1 MNIYILSNRDVVY
14 QSDFGGIKGE
24 NNAEIMHFHFPEQI
38 VGIDLSKVTKWIQF
52 KNEEL
57 DLIQMIENDQYS
69 LTDLITQYENVKY
82 EVLLKYNE
90 LILWKSR
97 IAELDFDES
106 LDVNVTITIDEL
118 SVLNQLRL
126 QVIELK
132 NQYEELLKNGNQDI
146 TDLIKKIEDLE
157 SKINKAEEERKTA
170 EKNRVIAENGRVQA
184 ETERN
189 QTLADL
195 VKEVESTIS
204 RLAHSIEEYNQNA
217 ETQIGRLE
225 STANG
230 GVSEINSAKSSAL
243 SSISNAEDTVLQNI
257 ESKETSSI
265 KTISDKTTEMIQEIS
280 DNTESQISEFDTNVQ
295 NKIDAFNSNA
305 TSKTTAFDENATS
318 KTNSFNDNVSVKT
331 ESFNQNYENKVE
343 EINSELS
350 INRIESLENEVFEKQ
365 TIISESNGL
374 AIQDTEE
381 GLNLSINE
389 IESNKLVQVTTS
401 VSNGEYDSPSPSNP
415 SEVEGVTGDI
425 KVAVKNKNVAS
436 NVKYFNALKEYAGAI
451 FADVQYHKDKYYI
464 VSFDTPNSGDSVY
477 VNHGAT
483 YGIRRVLS
491 KYDYPCDG
499 SKQSILIQAL
509 EPAYMK
515 NIPYINKTNYFTD
528 KTTGILSNF
537 MIEEIDATTDEE
549 AIKYLSSK
557 YVENKKQELT
567 ISLGN
572 KTLYKGDKIIR
583 KDGKWYFSY
592 IWKKVDDFSRL
603 VSERI
608 GTQGNFRGSMALGSN
623 FKITDKNNHKNGGM
637 SNILKLTTEGQT
649 YNKSVGFT
657 VGKWGENTTLFFY
670 AEELSEIQTSQELRE
685 KISELGAY
693 FVLPLKNEEIEEI
706 SYTTLISQLN
716 QLLKLKQY
724 EEVTNVDFDKDVTFE
739 IDILNSNFSK
749 LDNINIAQD
758 EEIEK
763 LKAENQLKGKV
774 INGFTDSYDT
784 EIVEGDNITIN
795 DCLNVPIKDFKI
807 YGNESK
813 QEILHINSNL
823 FDENNTTK
831 GIAINSNGIEV
842 TLSTFR
848 ISEFIRVKYL
858 ITYVL
863 SFIAQSGESQT
874 IRVHFYDENKNWLSQ
889 VSIVISKQPERVS
902 FNFEPPQNCKYIRV
916 SIYNGFLDV
925 MVSEGSKNIQ
935 FVKHQSETINLTNLP
950 NAENYYIYYDKIL
963 YKYFIH
969 NIEILTDIEVTD
981 TILIEQLDKLRA
993 MFLYKGTNH
1002 FIVTAENGQP
1012 ANLKLEAY
1020 KDSIKI
1026 LNDKINNLEQT
1037 ILNS

>member
-1 MNIYILSNRDVVY
+1 MNIYILSNRDVVN
-14 QSDFGGIKGE
+14 QNDLAGINGE
-24 NNAEIMHFHFPEQI
+24 NNAEIMYFHFPEQI
-38 VGIDLSKVTKWIQF
+38 VGIDMSNITKWIQF
-52 KNEEL
+52 KNEKL
-57 DLIQMIENDQYS
+57 DLLQMIENDQYS
-69 LTDLITQYENVKY
+69 LTDLITQYESVEY
-82 EVLLKYNE
+82 QVLLKYE
-90 LILWKSR
+90 ETVLWKSK
-97 IAELDFDES
+97 ISELNFDES
-106 LDVNVTITIDEL
+106 LDISTTITIDDL
-118 SVLNQLRL
+118 SVINQLKL
-126 QVIELK
+126 
-132 NQYEELLKNGNQDI
+132 QYEELLKQGNTDI
-146 TDLIKKIEDLE
+146 DNLVKKIENLE
-157 SKINKAEEERKTA
+157 KEINQAEMVRVESEES
-170 EKNRVIAENGRVQA
+170 RVIAENERVQA
-184 ETERN
+184 ESERN
-189 QTLADL
+189 QTLANL
-195 VKEVESTIS
+195 VKEVNDTIS
-204 RLAHSIEEYNQNA
+204 RLSHSIDEYNQNA
-217 ETQIGRLE
+217 EIQLNRLE
-225 STANG
+225 NTANNS
-230 GVSEINSAKSSAL
+230 VSDINSAKSSAL
-243 SSISNAEDTVLQNI
+243 SSISNAESTALENI
-257 ESKETSSI
+257 NNEKDNVVETI
-265 KTISDKTTEMIQEIS
+265 GNEI
-280 DNTESQISEFDTNVQ
+280 DQRVTEFDSYVEEKTN
-295 NKIDAFNSNA
+295 I
-305 TSKTTAFDENATS
+305 FDENVTA
-318 KTNSFNDNVSVKT
+318 KINSFNTNAIDKLNSYNTNSDTKT
-331 ESFNQNYENKVE
+331 EYFNQNYENKLE

-350 INRIESLENEVFEKQ
+350 IDRISSLENEVFEKEH
-365 TIISESNGL
+365 IVNESNSL
-374 AIQDTEE
+374 TLEDTEE
-381 GLNLSINE
+381 GLNLIINK
-389 IESNKLVQVTTS
+389 IESNKIEQITTS
-401 VSNGEYDSPSPSNP
+401 IANGDEYDSPSPNNP
-415 SEVEGVTGDI
+415 SEVEGVTGDVI
-425 KVAVKNKNVAS
+425 LTVKNSDNS
-436 NVKYFNALKEYAGAI
+436 NS
-451 FADVQYHKDKYYI
+451 Q
-464 VSFDTPNSGDSVY
+464 
-477 VNHGAT
+477 
-483 YGIRRVLS
+483 
-491 KYDYPCDG
+491 
-499 SKQSILIQAL
+499 
-509 EPAYMK
+509 
-515 NIPYINKTNYFTD
+515 NI
-528 KTTGILSNF
+528 
-537 MIEEIDATTDEE
+537 
-549 AIKYLSSK
+549 
-557 YVENKKQELT
+557 T

-572 KTLYKGDKIIR
+572 KSLYKGDKIIR

-902 FNFEPPQNCKYIRV
+902 FNFEVVQNCKYIRV

-935 FVKHQSETINLTNLP
+935 FVEHQSEIINLTNLP
-950 NAENYYIYYDKIL
+950 NSENYYIYYDKIL

-969 NIEILTDIEVTD
+969 NIEILTDTEITD
-981 TILIEQLDKLRA
+981 TVLIEQLDKLRS

-1012 ANLKLEAY
+1012 ANLKVEVY

-1026 LNDKINNLEQT
+1026 LNDKINE
-1037 ILNS
+1037 ILTNNIQESKLDKEEFIL